1 MLEIY
6 FVAPKTLARL
16 RAGPSGP
23 YLDGFAA
30 SLERDGY
37 RGATA
42 VRYLRA
48 AAHLGH
54 FLQGQGGALSDVDL
68 SAFFAHLQTCRCP
81 RSKGGR
87 RNHHT
92 SYGAKR
98 YRDYLVQIGVCQCGA
113 SPSKIADPALVVG
126 FGQWLQKHRG
136 AARSTIRQYSRGAN
150 DLITALGNDPTRWD
164 AKSVRAYFL
173 ERVTRCGAGTTEKLV
188 TGLRVFLRYLIAHGQ
203 CQADLDKAVP
213 AYASWRLAKMPK
225 DLTAEQVERL
235 IAACDGS
242 SPESCRDRAIIL
254 LLARLGLR
262 AGDVAHLRFADIE
275 WETGAV
281 RVSGKGRYQVR
292 LPLPQEVGEA
302 VLDYIE
308 CRPPVRGS
316 DHVFVRNIAPFR
328 PFVRGDGVSNLV
340 RRAMKRAGIVAPAKG
355 AHVLR
360 HTVATEMLRHD
371 VPLDRIALVLR
382 HRGIDTTAYY
392 AKVDVNLLKQIAQPW
407 PEILP

>member
-188 TGLRVFLRYLIAHGQ
+188 TGLRVFLRYLI
-203 CQADLDKAVP
+203 
-213 AYASWRLAKMPK
+213 
-225 DLTAEQVERL
+225 
-235 IAACDGS
+235 
-242 SPESCRDRAIIL
+242 
-254 LLARLGLR
+254 
-262 AGDVAHLRFADIE
+262 
-275 WETGAV
+275 
-281 RVSGKGRYQVR
+281 
-292 LPLPQEVGEA
+292 
-302 VLDYIE
+302 
-308 CRPPVRGS
+308 
-316 DHVFVRNIAPFR
+316 
-328 PFVRGDGVSNLV
+328 
-340 RRAMKRAGIVAPAKG
+340 
-355 AHVLR
+355 
-360 HTVATEMLRHD
+360 
-371 VPLDRIALVLR
+371 
-382 HRGIDTTAYY
+382 
-392 AKVDVNLLKQIAQPW
+392 
-407 PEILP
+407 